1 MPTDFYETLG
11 VKKTASEDEI
21 QKAYRK
27 LARQYHPDRNP
38 GDKAAEAKFKEIQ
51 SAYDVLSVK
60 EKREQ
65 YDQFGAAGPQFGG
78 APGGFNFGGG
88 GGGAGPNFDPG
99 TAERLFRQFF
109 GGGGGGGGFPG
120 FEEDVPRSG
129 GGRGRRKQA
138 PPPQEAEVS
147 VAFETAANGG
157 PINLR
162 IDGQTVEVKVPA
174 GITDGQVMRLAGQAP
189 GGGDLHLRVRVE
201 PHEHFIVDDGQLILD
216 VPITVSEAI
225 LGATI
230 DVPLLSGG
238 KAAVKIP
245 PGTSSGMK
253 LRLKGKGIKGGDCYI
268 RAKVMVPGNS
278 SEKVKELAKEIEQ
291 DSPRTGSFWS

>member
-1 MPTDFYETLG
+1 MATDFYDILG
-11 VKKTASEDEI
+11 VKKSATEDEI

-51 SAYDVLSVK
+51 TAYEVLSDK
-60 EKREQ
+60 EKRQQ

-78 APGGFNFGGG
+78 GPGGFNFGGAG
-88 GGGAGPNFDPG
+88 GGPQMDPSM
-99 TAERLFRQFF
+99 AEKIFRQFF
-109 GGGGGGGGFPG
+109 GGGGGFPG
-120 FEEDVPRSG
+120 FDEETIRGAGSG
-129 GGRGRRKQA
+129 SGRRRRAQP

-147 VAFETAANGG
+147 VPFLTAANGG
-157 PINLR
+157 SINLR
-162 IDGQTVEVKVPA
+162 VDGQTISVKVPA
-174 GITDGQVMRLAGQAP
+174 GISDGQVMRLAGQAP
-189 GGGDLHLRVRVE
+189 GGGDLHLRIRVE
-201 PHEHFIVDDGQLILD
+201 PDDHFVVEDDQLILD

-253 LRLKGKGIKGGDCYI
+253 LRLKGKGIKGGDCFI
-268 RAKVMVPGNS
+268 RAKVMVPSKPN
-278 SEKVKELAKEIEQ
+278 EKVRELAQAIDQ
-291 DSPRTGSFWS
+291 DNPRTGGFWN